1 MQEEVGAAVRRLRF
15 LRIFF
20 QSLQAGNGR
29 RVLFV
34 PTGALM
40 STVSFNEGESVPG
53 IAHGIVLEHC

>member
-29 RVLFV
+29 ECYLYQ
-34 PTGALM
+34 
-40 STVSFNEGESVPG
+40 PG
-53 IAHGIVLEHC
+53 P

>member
-1 MQEEVGAAVRRLRF
+1 MQEEVGADVRRLRF

-20 QSLQAGNGR
+20 QSLQAENGR
-29 RVLFV
+29 ECYLCQ
-34 PTGALM
+34 PGALM